1 LAGPLISVVTPCLN
15 ARATL
20 EEALASVRAQDYDRV
35 DHVVVDGGS
44 TDGTLELL
52 EKTEGIR
59 YVSEPDRGLSHAMN
73 KGIAMAQGDVIGW
86 LNADDLYLPGA
97 LAKVAKAFEEHPDA
111 LWATGRCRI
120 VDGAGSEIRKPVT
133 AYKNLLLRHYSY
145 PLYLTQ
151 NFISAPATFVHRRG
165 HEQAGLYD
173 ERFRISM
180 DYDLFLRLGRISDP
194 IVVDEELSCFR
205 MAHEI
210 ASLSMSGFDRQFR
223 EHAQNAREHGN
234 GHMVPVLVN
243 QAMSRGII
251 ATYRAMRWLRTRR
264 AAA

>member
-1 LAGPLISVVTPCLN
+1 LPGPSITVVTPCLN

-20 EEALASVRAQDYDRV
+20 EEALASVRSQDYDRV
-35 DHVVVDGGS
+35 EHVVVDGGS
-44 TDGTLELL
+44 TDGTVELL
-52 EKTEGIR
+52 EKAEGIR
-59 YVSEPDRGLSHAMN
+59 FVSEPDRGLSDAMN
-73 KGIAMAQGDVIGW
+73 KGIGMATGDVIGW
-86 LNADDLYLPGA
+86 LNADDIYLPGA
-97 LAKVAKAFEEHPDA
+97 LSHVAKGFEEQPDA
-111 LWATGRCRI
+111 LWLTGRCRI
-120 VDGAGSEIRKPVT
+120 IDGAGQEIRKPVT
-133 AYKNLLLRHYSY
+133 AYKNFLLAHYSY
-145 PLYLTQ
+145 SLYLTQ
-151 NFISAPATFVHRRG
+151 NFISAPATFVHKRG

-180 DYDLFLRLGRISDP
+180 DYDLFLRLGKLADP
-194 IVVDEELSCFR
+194 VVLDEELSCFR

-234 GHMVPVLVN
+234 GHRVPVLVN

>member
-1 LAGPLISVVTPCLN
+1 VVTPCLN

-20 EEALASVRAQDYDRV
+20 EEALASVRLQDYDRV
-35 DHVVVDGGS
+35 EHVVVDGGS
-44 TDGTLELL
+44 TDGTVELL
-52 EKTEGIR
+52 EKAEGIR
-59 YVSEPDRGLSHAMN
+59 YVSEPDRGLSDAMN
-73 KGIAMAQGDVIGW
+73 KGIGMATGDVIGW
-86 LNADDLYLPGA
+86 LNADDMYLPSA
-97 LAKVAKAFEEHPDA
+97 LSKVAKAFEEHPDA
-111 LWATGRCRI
+111 LWVTGRCRI
-120 VDGAGSEIRKPVT
+120 IDGSGREIRKPVT
-133 AYKNLLLRHYSY
+133 AYKNLFLKHYSY
-145 PLYLTQ
+145 SLYLTQ

-165 HEQAGLYD
+165 HDQAGLYD

-180 DYDLFLRLGRISDP
+180 DYDLFLRLGKIADP
-194 IVVDEELSCFR
+194 IVLDEELSCFR

-210 ASLSMSGFDRQFR
+210 ASLSMSGFDRQFQ

-234 GHMVPVLVN
+234 GHVVPVLVN